1 MSVLTFT
8 FPASSKNTLTT
19 VSGYAPFTVVF
30 QPSASAMNVGSNF
43 IGNITYSIS
52 GTIIDPVSYI
62 KQYTYCSLSNALAN
76 PDHIDSRSN
85 FSYTFYNSPAG
96 ETTTTVI
103 ISATLIPSLEV
114 VTYPVTVYTLSPWL
128 TQNPLTAVNGSV
140 FSAVHL
146 IKSRAWGINNDQ
158 IIVAEG
164 KGSPGQILLFN
175 TSDTASAAVFKPI
188 PPNFPTPTPTA
199 TSTPTPTPTST
210 PTPTPTA
217 TPVPP
222 TATPT
227 PTPTATP
234 VPPTATPR
242 PTSTATPTPT
252 PTPTPTATPTS
263 TPTPTATPVP
273 PTATPTPTPTPTATT
288 VPPTATPTPTPTAT
302 SVPPTATP
310 TPTPTAT
317 SVPPT
322 ATPTPTPTATS
333 VSPTATPTPTISPTP
348 TPTATTVCVLWSFD
362 FDAVGNLTFNNLP
375 LCVGGSITTT
385 YTGAPYGTWGTLCI
399 PQGINV
405 PDYVTAGSSYDTLSY
420 CSVNPPTPTPTPTPT
435 ATPVGP
441 TPTPGPTPT
450 ATTVPPTATP
460 GPTPTPTPTQTPT
473 PTPTPTTVCVLWS
486 FDFDAVGNLT
496 LNNLPLCV
504 GGTTG
509 SITYTGA
516 PYGTWGTLCIPQGI
530 NVPDYVTAGSSYDT
544 LSYCSVNPPTPT
556 PTPTPTR
563 TPTPT
568 PTATSVPPT
577 ATPTPTA
584 TTVPPTAT
592 PGPTP
597 VPPTPTPT
605 ATPTP
610 TPTAT
615 PTPTPTITPTPI
627 PCYNYDI
634 YADYDTGN
642 IAYNY
647 YDCGGAY
654 HSVSTGGYSPGQYDT
669 VCARINQVTGVTYDH
684 ISQGTTC
691 F

>member
-310 TPTPTAT
+310 TPT
-317 SVPPT
+317 
-322 ATPTPTPTATS
+322 
-333 VSPTATPTPTISPTP
+333 ISPTP

-375 LCVGGSITTT
+375 LCVGGSITT
-385 YTGAPYGTWGTLCI
+385 
-399 PQGINV
+399 
-405 PDYVTAGSSYDTLSY
+405 
-420 CSVNPPTPTPTPTPT
+420 
-435 ATPVGP
+435 
-441 TPTPGPTPT
+441 
-450 ATTVPPTATP
+450 
-460 GPTPTPTPTQTPT
+460 
-473 PTPTPTTVCVLWS
+473 
-486 FDFDAVGNLT
+486 
-496 LNNLPLCV
+496 
-504 GGTTG
+504 
-509 SITYTGA
+509 TYTGA

>member
-199 TSTPTPTPTST
+199 PSTPTPTPTST

-317 SVPPT
+317 SV
-322 ATPTPTPTATS
+322 
-333 VSPTATPTPTISPTP
+333 SPTATPTPTISPTP

-362 FDAVGNLTFNNLP
+362 FDAVGNLT
-375 LCVGGSITTT
+375 
-385 YTGAPYGTWGTLCI
+385 
-399 PQGINV
+399 
-405 PDYVTAGSSYDTLSY
+405 
-420 CSVNPPTPTPTPTPT
+420 
-435 ATPVGP
+435 
-441 TPTPGPTPT
+441 
-450 ATTVPPTATP
+450 
-460 GPTPTPTPTQTPT
+460 
-473 PTPTPTTVCVLWS
+473 
-486 FDFDAVGNLT
+486 
-496 LNNLPLCV
+496 LNNLPLCI
-504 GGTTG
+504 GG
-509 SITYTGA
+509 SITTTYTGA

-610 TPTAT
+610 TPTA
-615 PTPTPTITPTPI
+615 I
-627 PCYNYDI
+627 PCYSHSI
-634 YADYDTGN
+634 SYAFDMVESLYRAN
-642 IAYNY
+642 YNY
-647 YDCGGAY
+647 KNCAGTIITVDNYSEFPGA
-654 HSVSTGGYSPGQYDT
+654 SDSI
-669 VCARINQVTGVTYDH
+669 CARSDYSVTVYV
-684 ISQGTTC
+684 GTDSGPGGSCTS
-691 F
+691 

>member
-435 ATPVGP
+435 
-441 TPTPGPTPT
+441 
-450 ATTVPPTATP
+450 
-460 GPTPTPTPTQTPT
+460 
-473 PTPTPTTVCVLWS
+473 
-486 FDFDAVGNLT
+486 
-496 LNNLPLCV
+496 
-504 GGTTG
+504 
-509 SITYTGA
+509 
-516 PYGTWGTLCIPQGI
+516 
-530 NVPDYVTAGSSYDT
+530 
-544 LSYCSVNPPTPT
+544 
-556 PTPTPTR
+556 R

-610 TPTAT
+610 TPTA
-615 PTPTPTITPTPI
+615 I
-627 PCYNYDI
+627 PCYSHSI
-634 YADYDTGN
+634 SYAFDMVESLYRAN
-642 IAYNY
+642 YNY
-647 YDCGGAY
+647 KNCAGTIITVDNYSEFPGA
-654 HSVSTGGYSPGQYDT
+654 SDSI
-669 VCARINQVTGVTYDH
+669 CARSDYSVTVYV
-684 ISQGTTC
+684 GTDSGPGGSCTS
-691 F
+691 

>member
-317 SVPPT
+317 SV
-322 ATPTPTPTATS
+322 
-333 VSPTATPTPTISPTP
+333 SPTATPTPTISPTP

-375 LCVGGSITTT
+375 LCVGGTTGSIT

-610 TPTAT
+610 TPTA
-615 PTPTPTITPTPI
+615 I
-627 PCYNYDI
+627 PCYSHSI
-634 YADYDTGN
+634 SYAFDMVESLYRAN
-642 IAYNY
+642 YNY
-647 YDCGGAY
+647 KNCAGTIITVDNYSEFPGA
-654 HSVSTGGYSPGQYDT
+654 SDSI
-669 VCARINQVTGVTYDH
+669 CARSDYSVTVYV
-684 ISQGTTC
+684 GTDSGPGGSCTS
-691 F
+691 